1 MLKGQLF
8 YKTPCLVALKRKKQT
23 CRFHSGREVT
33 LLTEKQAGQVM
44 HGCTC
49 LELLPRRQ
57 EAAAAIKIRMTGWMD
72 EWMEG
77 LVGARKAC
85 ALVKVSW
92 PHLLE
97 GRPYLWG
104 KNPFLKILLAVCHLT
119 TDEGK
124 EKLKKNKIYSI
135 TIDKTGWWIESS
147 VVFPFVLYFWDWSQ
161 NRQEIQ

>member
-1 MLKGQLF
+1 
-8 YKTPCLVALKRKKQT
+8 
-23 CRFHSGREVT
+23 
-33 LLTEKQAGQVM
+33 
-44 HGCTC
+44 
-49 LELLPRRQ
+49 
-57 EAAAAIKIRMTGWMD
+57 
-72 EWMEG
+72 MEG

-124 EKLKKNKIYSI
+124 EKLKK
-135 TIDKTGWWIESS
+135 IESIAL
-147 VVFPFVLYFWDWSQ
+147 PLTKQDD
-161 NRQEIQ
+161 E